1 MFKAIVL
8 EMRILILL
16 KKGSFKKNLKFVTMN
31 IYKLNTVTDQVVTAF
46 KNLIPQLAPDCILP
60 TKMDLEAIVNSDASL
75 LFMAEENDEI
85 LGTLT
90 LVFNKI
96 PTGNKIWIEDVVV
109 DKSARG
115 KGVGIK
121 LLEFSIAYA
130 KSQGIRNINLTSSP
144 DRVAANK
151 LYQKLGFK
159 QRETNVY
166 RLTIR

>member
-1 MFKAIVL
+1 MK
-8 EMRILILL
+8 
-16 KKGSFKKNLKFVTMN
+16 
-31 IYKLNTVTDQVVTAF
+31 IYKLTTVTDQILIAF
-46 KNLIPQLAPDCILP
+46 EKLIPQLGPGCDLP
-60 TKMDLEAIVNSDASL
+60 TKKGLEVIVNSDASL
-75 LFMAEENDEI
+75 IFMAEENNEI

-96 PTGNKIWIEDVVV
+96 PTGDKVWIEDVVV

-121 LLEFSIAYA
+121 LLEFAIGYVQ
-130 KSQGIRNINLTSSP
+130 SQGIKNINLTSSP

-151 LYQKLGFK
+151 LYQKLGFI

-166 RLTIR
+166 RLIVE